1 MLGKAVDEE
10 REEEEK
16 EEEEEEAREEV
27 GAIEELPMS
36 ADFELS
42 VEGEAEK
49 EVWEGA
55 ASIEVYREGRRLGF
69 DGVFAVGSSS

>member
-1 MLGKAVDEE
+1 M
-10 REEEEK
+10 
-16 EEEEEEAREEV
+16 